1 MDEFLSLCDAASDD
15 GGEDSSTSESY
26 LTAPTDFSMDSARDA
41 TDLDSFMSVASTL
54 LPRNSRPNSANESG
68 TSSSHER
75 TITEDV
81 IQSKIEEL
89 CKTKEK
95 IIEQARATVFGSGAG
110 VSKENKPS
118 GSGARLVD
126 LDFDAATQSFELSVS
141 ERATLFDSDS
151 SDDEMTDNK
160 KDLSATGKQLQK
172 RLKKLELEREA
183 STSALRPPTPVEIP
197 KKAKQKET
205 VLTGIV
211 RKECVAATVFDS
223 FFKFKIRNPKVSS
236 STFEAYIEGHKCVH
250 ISDLRPTTVIKA
262 DSWTTAGVVV
272 AREVR
277 KSANGKDY
285 LIWKMHDLK
294 DCQQPPVVVLLFG
307 EAFKEHWKLQPGI
320 CVALMTP
327 VIADND
333 KNPNAGADKF
343 KPKSSRVTLKVFKP
357 VQIVELGYSTDLGT
371 CKGVKLDGQ
380 RCSNFVNVS
389 FSEYCI
395 HHVMKEVRKLSAN
408 RGTFNS
414 AMSVPPPK
422 NPANRMYCNPMNRT
436 GLPNKPTS
444 FVSSAGIDGTI
455 RPTTSNVFKSSEL
468 KTTSK
473 EEEKQTLQEIIT
485 HRSHTLGARNMR
497 LLADSKKGKTE
508 ETATKVNTS
517 SMADFIKVQ
526 SAPVRPILRSP
537 RLGSGLGGSGCVT
550 LTASSKPTSSPSD
563 PAKLRAIAIM
573 KRNKDQPTSSKK
585 CLKRQQV
592 EDANDSLDHKR
603 SKLSPLENGIDLD
616 ALLKR
621 KSIHDKDANK
631 AQGLEAQ
638 KHLDSLEAREK
649 VETFVSE
656 CMSVKDVKVVSCKKC
671 GYTAQRQSDLCMRQG
686 HCVTHT
692 TAEKRF
698 FKCGG
703 CQRRTT
709 AFSMMPTKPCKHC
722 DANQWIRVAMKD
734 ERKVKL
740 ENEKLLVRDCYRIK
754 RSF

>member
-1 MDEFLSLCDAASDD
+1 MF
-15 GGEDSSTSESY
+15 ST
-26 LTAPTDFSMDSARDA
+26 A
-41 TDLDSFMSVASTL
+41 
-54 LPRNSRPNSANESG
+54 
-68 TSSSHER
+68 SSS
-75 TITEDV
+75 
-81 IQSKIEEL
+81 
-89 CKTKEK
+89 
-95 IIEQARATVFGSGAG
+95 
-110 VSKENKPS
+110 
-118 GSGARLVD
+118 
-126 LDFDAATQSFELSVS
+126 
-141 ERATLFDSDS
+141 
-151 SDDEMTDNK
+151 
-160 KDLSATGKQLQK
+160 
-172 RLKKLELEREA
+172 LKLGIRR
-183 STSALRPPTPVEIP
+183 SPRPPSRRTLRAI
-197 KKAKQKET
+197 
-205 VLTGIV
+205 
-211 RKECVAATVFDS
+211 
-223 FFKFKIRNPKVSS
+223 N
-236 STFEAYIEGHKCVH
+236 AYISRIYARQLLSKVRF
-250 ISDLRPTTVIKA
+250 S

-343 KPKSSRVTLKVFKP
+343 KVTLKVFKP

-408 RGTFNS
+408 RGE
-414 AMSVPPPK
+414 
-422 NPANRMYCNPMNRT
+422 PMVTAKLLKSLRNKGTYSDCSRT

-485 HRSHTLGARNMR
+485 HRVSGHMWHSLALYAIRD
-497 LLADSKKGKTE
+497 LLHPPNDKYIFLRVRGKC
-508 ETATKVNTS
+508 K
-517 SMADFIKVQ
+517 
-526 SAPVRPILRSP
+526 
-537 RLGSGLGGSGCVT
+537 
-550 LTASSKPTSSPSD
+550 
-563 PAKLRAIAIM
+563 
-573 KRNKDQPTSSKK
+573 
-585 CLKRQQV
+585 
-592 EDANDSLDHKR
+592 DSLK
-603 SKLSPLENGIDLD
+603 E
-616 ALLKR
+616 
-621 KSIHDKDANK
+621 HDIA

-740 ENEKLLVRDCYRIK
+740 ENEKLLVRGEERK
-754 RSF
+754 FVNT